1 MNIMSLTGLIV
12 VASSLLNNNNFVN
25 LGDYVSKNVQTKISK
40 YLIDN
45 PLYDKMVYNYKARD
59 FEDFKKY
66 ITFFCKVKIVEGEY
80 TLFLNQED

>member
-1 MNIMSLTGLIV
+1 MSLTGLIV
-12 VASSLLNNNNFVN
+12 VASSLLGNNNFVN

>member
-12 VASSLLNNNNFVN
+12 IASSLLGNNNFVN

-45 PLYDKMVYNYKARD
+45 PLYDKMVYNYKAKD

>member
-1 MNIMSLTGLIV
+1 MNIMNLTGLIV

-25 LGDYVSKNVQTKISK
+25 LGDYVSKNVQLKISK

-45 PLYDKMVYNYKARD
+45 PLYDRMVYNYNAKD

-80 TLFLNQED
+80 NLFLNEEK